1 MYQEQLISTANDI
14 DTHLIKTNPM
24 LSSYIVTHFSTIIE
38 EIENVNNSLQGQNN
52 IKLLEALSALDK
64 SFWSLDE
71 KLLKYRLYIDKAT
84 RTLFHDFFDDIRQF
98 KELIKHICY

>member
-1 MYQEQLISTANDI
+1 M
-14 DTHLIKTNPM
+14 HF
-24 LSSYIVTHFSTIIE
+24 SSYIVTHLDTIIE
-38 EIENVNNSLQGQNN
+38 EIENVNNSLQEQNN
-52 IKLLEALSALDK
+52 IKLLESLSALDK

-84 RTLFHDFFDDIRQF
+84 KTLFHDFFDDIRQF